1 MLGRKELITTSE
13 IFIGV
18 STLLP
23 SLAPPQGGRQ
33 QGAGGGGSNSES
45 AASAATLDMESD
57 IALPL
62 LAAHYAQQLAQAG
75 WQKTGEGSSEPM
87 TWHSWEFRDKENERW
102 LGVFTL
108 LQVPGMARQY
118 FMQLNINWVGE
129 KEQY

>member
-23 SLAPPQGGRQ
+23 SLAPPQGERQ

-75 WQKTGEGSSEPM
+75 WQKTGEGSNEPM

>member
-1 MLGRKELITTSE
+1 LLGRKELITTSE

-23 SLAPPQGGRQ
+23 SLAPPQGERQ

-45 AASAATLDMESD
+45 AASAATLDMEND

-75 WQKTGEGSSEPM
+75 WQKTGEGSNEPM